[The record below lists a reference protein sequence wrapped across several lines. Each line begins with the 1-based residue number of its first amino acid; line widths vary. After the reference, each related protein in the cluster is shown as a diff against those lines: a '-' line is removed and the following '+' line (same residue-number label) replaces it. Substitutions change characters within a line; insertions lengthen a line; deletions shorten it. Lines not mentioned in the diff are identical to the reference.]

1 MVVVSVPE
9 GLPLAVVLA
18 LSFATRQMM
27 SENLLVRVLASCETM
42 GNATVIATDKTGTL
56 TKADMQV
63 VAGSLGVHAKFVQRL
78 VENAN
83 RSNANKLIGEDGEP
97 IKEAERMDF
106 SIDASELNTVI
117 PEQLKELISESI
129 AINSTAFEEVDE
141 ETGEVNYIGSKTE
154 TALLKFSVSLG
165 WPAPG
170 AIRQAADV
178 VRMIPFSSEQKCM
191 ASVIRLPDGRQRLL
205 LKGASEILTKLCTK
219 HIIVSTPDV
228 TQKTAPLEAVPFNE
242 DTRDNINR
250 SIIFYANQSLR
261 TIAICYKDFSA
272 DAQLGGIELAELAQD
287 LTFIMIVGIEDPLR
301 EGVIEAVANC
311 QKASIRV
318 VMVTGDNVLTAR
330 SIARQC
336 GILTPGG
343 LIMEGPTFRAV
354 SRRGKAAAFLQY

>member
-1 MVVVSVPE
+1 
-9 GLPLAVVLA
+9 
-18 LSFATRQMM
+18 M

-78 VENAN
+78 AENAD
-83 RSNANKLIGEDGEP
+83 RSNANKLIGEDGSP
-97 IKEAERMDF
+97 IKEAKRMDF
-106 SIDASELNTVI
+106 SIDAAELNTVI
-117 PEQLKELISESI
+117 PEQLKDLISESI
-129 AINSTAFEEVDE
+129 AINSTAFEEEDQ
-141 ETGEVNYIGSKTE
+141 ETGKINYIGSKTE
-154 TALLKFSVSLG
+154 TALLKFSTSLG
-165 WPAPG
+165 WPGAG

-191 ASVIRLPDGRQRLL
+191 ACVIRLPDGRQRLM
-205 LKGASEILTKLCTK
+205 LKGASEILTKLCTQ
-219 HIIVSTPDV
+219 HITVSAPDV
-228 TQKTAPLEAVPFNE
+228 TRKNAALEPVAFTE
-242 DTRDNINR
+242 DSRDNINR

-261 TIAICYKDFSA
+261 TIALCYKDFPA
-272 DAQLGGIELAELAQD
+272 DAQLGDTELFELAHD
-287 LTFIMIVGIEDPLR
+287 LTLIMIVGIEDPLR

-354 SRRGKAAAFLQY
+354 SASGILHGI